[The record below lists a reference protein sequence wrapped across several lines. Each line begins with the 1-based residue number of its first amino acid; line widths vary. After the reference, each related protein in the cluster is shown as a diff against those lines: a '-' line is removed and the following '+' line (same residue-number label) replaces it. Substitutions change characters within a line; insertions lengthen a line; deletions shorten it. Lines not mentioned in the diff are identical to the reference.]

1 MRATELIERAKK
13 YIDDAAKGKLAM
25 GELTRLTFIRHI
37 NDLEDKC
44 SGYYFDELEAKRALA
59 VSLMLRQAKGEW
71 AGKPFILEPWQC
83 AIVYMLFGWRLDDG
97 TRRFREAI
105 IEVARKNG
113 KTTFGAYICNLML
126 MFDGEYGAE
135 VYSAAV
141 DHDQAKISWRTARDM
156 INKSPGFAKEVKIFV
171 NSITYEAS
179 NSFFQPLSK
188 DSGNKDGLNPSFA
201 LYDERHA
208 WPNNDISD
216 VIRSGMGARRH
227 PLTMSITTAGFDR
240 SKPYYKDRS
249 VAIDVLRGIK
259 KKDDLFV
266 LIYCPD
272 KDDDW
277 KSEETWMKAN
287 PNMGVSVSKEYLQRE
302 LENAI
307 IKGGRDEVNF
317 RTKNVNQWMDAPE
330 VWVADDVIQRNN
342 KSESYDDCQGEEC
355 YCGLDISSHVDI
367 TALSIFF
374 PRLNK
379 VKWLFWIPETKLQEA
394 DETVD
399 YRLWHDQGYINV
411 TEGEIIDW
419 SRVSAEIAEELRK
432 YKVKC
437 LAFDPYKAYDNIIVS
452 LSEKYGMQDVL
463 KEYPQN
469 ISYMSEPCKQI
480 EGKLIANEFDFCY
493 NPVIRWMFANVVM
506 YYDINNN
513 MRPSKKKSRNKIDG
527 VSAMVNAYGAY
538 LADRNSSKVYV
549 NHDLRIIEL

>member
-1 MRATELIERAKK
+1 MKAIELIDRAKK
-13 YIDDAAKGKLAM
+13 YIDDANAGRIVM
-25 GELTRLTFIRHI
+25 GELTKLTFRRHAD
-37 NDLEDKC
+37 DLMDVT
-44 SGYYFDELEAKRALA
+44 SGFYFDEQEAKRALA

-71 AGKPFILEPWQC
+71 VGKPFILEPWQC
-83 AIVYMLFGWRLDDG
+83 AIVYILFGWRQEDG

-113 KTTFGAYICNLML
+113 KTTFAAYLCIMML

-135 VYSAAV
+135 IYSAAV
-141 DHDQAKISWRTARDM
+141 DQNQSKICWRTARDM
-156 INKSPGFAKEVKIFV
+156 IKQSPGFSKEIKIFV
-171 NSITYEAS
+171 NSITYEAQ

-201 LYDERHA
+201 VYDERHA

-216 VIRSGMGARRH
+216 VIRSGMGARRQ
-227 PLTMSITTAGFDR
+227 PLTVSITTAGFDR
-240 SKPYYKDRS
+240 AKPYYKDRS
-249 VAIDVLRGIK
+249 VAVDVLRGIK
-259 KKDDLFV
+259 EKSDLFV

-287 PNMGVSVSKEYLQRE
+287 PNLNVSVSKEYLKRE

-317 RTKNVNQWMDAPE
+317 RTKNINQWMDAPE
-330 VWVADDVIQRNN
+330 VWIPDEVIMENNRDDN
-342 KSESYDDCQGEEC
+342 YDDCHGEDC
-355 YCGLDISSHVDI
+355 YCGLDISSHVDV
-367 TALSIFF
+367 TALSIYF

-394 DETVD
+394 EETVD
-399 YRLWHDQGYINV
+399 YRLWRDQGYVNV
-411 TEGEIIDW
+411 TEGGIIDW
-419 SRVSAEIAEELRK
+419 TRVSADIAEELKR
-432 YKVKC
+432 YRVKC

-452 LSEKYGMQDVL
+452 LSEQYGMQEIL

-480 EGKLIANEFDFCY
+480 QGGLMAAQFDFCH

-527 VSAMVNAYGAY
+527 VSAFVNAYGAY
-538 LADRNSSKVYV
+538 LADRNTGRVY
-549 NHDLRIIEL
+549 NNYDLRIIEL